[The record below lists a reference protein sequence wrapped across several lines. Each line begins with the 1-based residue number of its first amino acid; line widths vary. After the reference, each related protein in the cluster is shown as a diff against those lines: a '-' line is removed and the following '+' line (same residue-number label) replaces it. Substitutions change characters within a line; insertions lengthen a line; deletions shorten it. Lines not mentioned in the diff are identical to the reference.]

1 MKVGE
6 LARLELSFFVSPGKE
21 LTTGRLTS
29 ESLDGSVIAI
39 GTMVEQDLDF
49 HARLR
54 SFVHRCDDVV
64 DAAAEDEADNPE
76 PFMRTSNYFE

>member
-1 MKVGE
+1 
-6 LARLELSFFVSPGKE
+6 
-21 LTTGRLTS
+21 
-29 ESLDGSVIAI
+29 
-39 GTMVEQDLDF
+39 MVEQDLDF

-76 PFMRTSNYFE
+76 LFMRTSNYLSSPWRLRRIASAPGPV